1 MTLEFPTR
9 TPDCRQ
15 LEAVLPPF
23 VDGEATP
30 AVRATVEA
38 HLAECAS
45 CRDAVDAQ
53 RAVRALLV
61 TRRAT
66 LSEAAPHGLAA
77 EVRRVAVLSRAQSPA
92 RWSRLSA
99 FAAAAAVVLAVT
111 GGLSWATGHSSVL
124 LAAQLT
130 LDHLKCFVI
139 DGDDHDH
146 PMTADAAQAHFHQD
160 FGMDVRLPTPPADT
174 HARLVSVR
182 QCLYG
187 EGWIAHA
194 LYRVDGEAVS
204 LFVMRG
210 KDVGRAEIDAFGR
223 HATVVTKDDAT
234 YVLVAPARLSGVAD
248 AVGLEAE

>member
-1 MTLEFPTR
+1 MTLEFPTQAAR
-9 TPDCRQ
+9 CRQ
-15 LEAVLPPF
+15 MEALLPPF
-23 VDGEATP
+23 VDGEALP
-30 AVRATVEA
+30 SVRAEVEA
-38 HLAECAS
+38 HLATCAA
-45 CRDAVDAQ
+45 CREAVEAQ

-61 TRRAT
+61 SRRAR
-66 LSEAAPHGLAA
+66 LSEPAPDGLADT
-77 EVRRVAVLSRAQSPA
+77 VRRVVAAQQAHTTPF
-92 RWSRLSA
+92 WSRYSA

-111 GGLSWATGHSSVL
+111 GALSFATGRSSVL

-160 FGMDVRLPTPPADT
+160 FGMDVRLPVPPEGS

-210 KDVGRAEIDAFGR
+210 REASPTAIDAFGR
-223 HATVVTKDDAT
+223 HTAVVTKGDST